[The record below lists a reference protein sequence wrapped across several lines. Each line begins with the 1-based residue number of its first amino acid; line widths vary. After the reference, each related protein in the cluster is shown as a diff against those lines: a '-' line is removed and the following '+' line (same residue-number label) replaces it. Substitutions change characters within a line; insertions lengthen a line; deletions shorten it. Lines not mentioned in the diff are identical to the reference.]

1 METPT
6 PNLEVAK
13 KFKELV
19 YQKHPDAFLAYN
31 LSTNGNIDSGDF
43 LPSP

>member
-31 LSTNGNIDSGDF
+31 LS
-43 LPSP
+43 PSFNWERFNFTD